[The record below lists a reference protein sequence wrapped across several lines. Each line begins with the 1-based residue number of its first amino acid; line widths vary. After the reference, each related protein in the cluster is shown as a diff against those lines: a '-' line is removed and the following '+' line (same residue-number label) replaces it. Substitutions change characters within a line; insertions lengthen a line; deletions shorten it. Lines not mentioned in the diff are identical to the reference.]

1 MSMNQTAPYWNTLL
15 ALTEEARQNDEV
27 PISAVLVYENKII
40 ASAHNL
46 VVTQNNPTL
55 HAEMLVL
62 NEGFS
67 QLGKYL
73 SECDLYV
80 SLEPC
85 PMCAWAIRLSQ
96 VKRLYF
102 GAYDPKGG
110 GVEHGPRLLDN
121 LDRLQVFGGFHEEA
135 FSSYLSSFFHEK
147 RTPPSRS

>member
-1 MSMNQTAPYWNTLL
+1 MNHSEPFWDTLL
-15 ALTEEARQNDEV
+15 ILTKQAAINNEV
-27 PISAVLVYENKII
+27 PVAAVLVHQNKII
-40 ASAHNL
+40 ASAHNQ
-46 VVTQNNPTL
+46 VEAHNNPTL

-62 NEGFS
+62 YEGYK

-85 PMCAWAIRLSQ
+85 PMCAWAIRLSHI
-96 VKRLYF
+96 KRLYF

-121 LDRLQVFGGFHEEA
+121 LARIQVFGGFHEQD
-135 FSSYLSSFFHEK
+135 FSKYLTSFFSRK
-147 RTPPSRS
+147 RDTPSRP